1 MQSLEGGRGSADIDP
16 KPPVL
21 CVITSPTR
29 GRPGGRD
36 GTTEAGVEAEAMAV
50 PPRRGMKGEE
60 RSLGIDLGDD

>member
-1 MQSLEGGRGSADIDP
+1 MQGLEGGKGSADIDP

-36 GTTEAGVEAEAMAV
+36 GTTE
-50 PPRRGMKGEE
+50 RRGWRLRQWQFPHAG
-60 RSLGIDLGDD
+60 G